1 MASLNDQWERLC
13 VLANYIQTRDFQ
25 DVDIPIFISE
35 YSNTARQPRQF
46 RETKAIYAPSL
57 SRVFSGGCVYE
68 YYQGFNG
75 YGLVGVLDQG
85 RDPMNEAWRRML
97 ARTDNP
103 SMVADRRASGERL
116 LLIYRGFVNYK
127 ASLAAIEAPYSPN
140 KSHPGPEE
148 QPMGNGFVET
158 ERSTWLREPEFAEPR
173 TCIDWDRIGKEVKEK
188 VASTQPKTF
197 GV

>member
-1 MASLNDQWERLC
+1 
-13 VLANYIQTRDFQ
+13 
-25 DVDIPIFISE
+25 
-35 YSNTARQPRQF
+35 
-46 RETKAIYAPSL
+46 
-57 SRVFSGGCVYE
+57 
-68 YYQGFNG
+68 
-75 YGLVGVLDQG
+75 
-85 RDPMNEAWRRML
+85 ML

-127 ASLAAIEAPYSPN
+127 ASLAAIEAPDSPN